1 MTKTK
6 IKYLIM
12 AILFVITLIIF
23 NTNTVN
29 ATNIESNDKKVFVE
43 NKAQEGLITNIKS
56 NIINNTINIYLEID
70 FYKMY
75 DVTKGNTD
83 NITNDGYVYESIYI
97 EIPNNIDSVTNKNTG
112 KNLEITNV
120 NGKKYLKYDEK
131 LFKKQITCKED
142 MGNDEGM
149 ITLQYKEKNVIKEEN
164 KLQISYIPVNSI
176 AAFMNI
182 VDENGKYIG
191 GRQNTYEGGPDGST
205 ANISTAYDYNNAYYE
220 LSILANSGSAI
231 NIKGLGNFKY
241 EKTKEDNGQK
251 EYIYKMKIAD
261 TSIFTHAQ
269 KLSFFFEILNQ
280 NDNKKVYYQID
291 FNIEG
296 ETRKTYEVKDTN
308 KNVGILLNGATEVG
322 VSLKAD
328 VIDEK
333 NGAYIEMTNN
343 IKNKDNYIT
352 IGAYDIDLV
361 GGKYEGELLIT
372 FDLGTENNGKK
383 VHIWHQ
389 KANGTVEH
397 FNEIVENGKVTVK
410 VTELS
415 PFLLAYETNKTQ
427 STENN
432 NKEIVAE
439 GEKDETPKTG
449 MINQNIGAIVL
460 ITILGIGAVAVIKK
474 QK

>member
-149 ITLQYKEKNVIKEEN
+149 ITLQYKRM
-164 KLQISYIPVNSI
+164 S
-176 AAFMNI
+176 
-182 VDENGKYIG
+182 
-191 GRQNTYEGGPDGST
+191 
-205 ANISTAYDYNNAYYE
+205 
-220 LSILANSGSAI
+220 
-231 NIKGLGNFKY
+231 
-241 EKTKEDNGQK
+241 
-251 EYIYKMKIAD
+251 
-261 TSIFTHAQ
+261 
-269 KLSFFFEILNQ
+269 
-280 NDNKKVYYQID
+280 
-291 FNIEG
+291 
-296 ETRKTYEVKDTN
+296 
-308 KNVGILLNGATEVG
+308 
-322 VSLKAD
+322 
-328 VIDEK
+328 
-333 NGAYIEMTNN
+333 
-343 IKNKDNYIT
+343 
-352 IGAYDIDLV
+352 
-361 GGKYEGELLIT
+361 
-372 FDLGTENNGKK
+372 
-383 VHIWHQ
+383 
-389 KANGTVEH
+389 
-397 FNEIVENGKVTVK
+397 
-410 VTELS
+410 
-415 PFLLAYETNKTQ
+415 
-427 STENN
+427 
-432 NKEIVAE
+432 
-439 GEKDETPKTG
+439 
-449 MINQNIGAIVL
+449 
-460 ITILGIGAVAVIKK
+460 
-474 QK
+474 